1 MGTVPPEVWNRFGTK
16 VLPKLRTGS
25 ELTVGVEFSLTVK
38 SELAA
43 SLEAELRQL
52 LDDLGLGGKMRI
64 EHGKRLSDT

>member
-1 MGTVPPEVWNRFGTK
+1 M
-16 VLPKLRTGS
+16 LPKFRTGDD
-25 ELTVGVEFSLTVK
+25 LKVGVEFSLTVK

>member
-1 MGTVPPEVWNRFGTK
+1 VWNRFGTK
-16 VLPKLRTGS
+16 VLPKLRSGD

-64 EHGKRLSDT
+64 ERGQRLSNR